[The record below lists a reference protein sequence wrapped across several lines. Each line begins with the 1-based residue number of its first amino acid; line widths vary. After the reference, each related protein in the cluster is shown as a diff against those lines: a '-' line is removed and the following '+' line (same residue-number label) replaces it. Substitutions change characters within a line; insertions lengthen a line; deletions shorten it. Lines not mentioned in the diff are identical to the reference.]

1 MANESSGAAE
11 AREPTV
17 RTELSRDLG
26 CFDVTMIGVGAMIGA
41 GIFVLTGI
49 AAGTAGPALIL
60 AFALNGLVTILT
72 AMVYAE
78 LGSAIPEAGG
88 GYLWIKEGLPGGNAF
103 LAGWMSWFAHAVAG
117 SLYALGFGAY
127 LELVLRSFGVA
138 PSVLAGPLGQ
148 RALAVAVALLFVYV
162 NYRGVSE
169 TGAVGNVVTVTKIGI
184 LGVFVVSGVAAI
196 WRHPDFL
203 EKFTPFMPTGA
214 TGVLSAMGLTFIAF
228 EGYEIIVQAGEE
240 VRDPRRNIPR
250 AIFWSLAIVIP
261 IYLLV
266 ALASLGAVTPESG
279 EASWQWLG
287 KHAELGLAEAARQ
300 FMPFGTVLLL
310 AGGLLSTMSALN
322 ATTFSSTRV
331 AFAMGRDRSLPDTF
345 GQIHARTRT
354 PVVALLA
361 SSTIIM
367 TMAVAVPIQHV
378 AAASDIMFL
387 LLFLQVNFAA
397 LTIRR
402 KYGDKLRYGYV
413 MPFFITLTVVGI
425 ATKLVLALFLFHYSP
440 VAWYVALG
448 WLVTGWGLW
457 RWYALPR
464 AREKIAAPVLY
475 TERLRA
481 TKERFRI
488 LLPVDDP
495 GQVERLARFATRFAA
510 AEDGE
515 TILLHTLRV
524 PRQIPPSAGYL
535 LLRQARPAIDTI
547 TTLVGRGGGRVS
559 SVVRMSHR
567 KAWRS
572 IVDTIHEYGVDA
584 VVMGWRSGTG
594 YRGYLVGRT
603 IDEIVRNVNCDAIVM
618 QDPPTARVARVL
630 VCVSAPARAEPM
642 LKVAR
647 LIASRRA
654 RIDLLHVGTPAAPDP
669 AGPGR
674 PLEALEQLADEA
686 QDADPRGP
694 RVSVL
699 VTSAVDVAAEIIARA
714 REHDAV
720 IMGPERAGRLRTRLY
735 GTTAQRVSTS
745 VTCAV
750 ILVGQRSAA
759 LTHGARAFFEFF
771 RDLEDKAQEE
781 AVEAPPP
788 AEGGGPTR
796 GLADEEDR
804 SPR

>member
-1 MANESSGAAE
+1 MANESSGATE
-11 AREPTV
+11 ARQPTV

-60 AFALNGLVTILT
+60 AFALNGVVTILT

-127 LELVLRSFGVA
+127 LDLVLRSLGAA
-138 PSVLAGPLGQ
+138 PSALAGPLGQ
-148 RALAVAVALLFVYV
+148 KVLAVAIALLFVYV

-169 TGAVGNVVTVTKIGI
+169 TGAVGNVVTVAKIGI
-184 LGVFVVSGVAAI
+184 LGVFVVSGLVAI

-250 AIFWSLAIVIP
+250 AIFWSLAIVVP

-266 ALASLGAVTPESG
+266 AFASLGAVTPGSH

-287 KHAELGLAEAARQ
+287 RHAELGLAEAARQ

-331 AFAMGRDRSLPDTF
+331 SFAMGRDRSLPDSF
-345 GQIHARTRT
+345 GRIHGRTRT
-354 PVVALLA
+354 PVIALLA
-361 SSTIIM
+361 SSAIIV
-367 TMAVAVPIQHV
+367 TMAVTVPIQHV

-397 LTIRR
+397 VTIRK

-413 MPFFITLTVVGI
+413 MPFFITLTVAGI

-440 VAWYVALG
+440 IAWYVVLG
-448 WLVTGWGLW
+448 WLAAGWGLW

-464 AREKIAAPVLY
+464 AREKLAAPILY

-481 TKERFRI
+481 AKERFRI
-488 LLPVDDP
+488 LLPVDEP

-515 TILLHTLRV
+515 MILLHTVRV
-524 PRQIPPSAGYL
+524 PRQIPPSAGYV
-535 LLRQARPAIDTI
+535 LLRQARPAIDAI
-547 TTLVGRGGGRVS
+547 TALVERGGGRVS

-567 KAWRS
+567 RAWRA

-584 VVMGWRSGTG
+584 VVMGWRSGAG
-594 YRGYLVGRT
+594 YRGYLVGST
-603 IDEIVRNVNCDAIVM
+603 IDEIVRNVNCDAVVM
-618 QDPPTARVARVL
+618 QDPPAARVARVL
-630 VCVSAPARAEPM
+630 VCVSAPARAELM

-647 LIASRRA
+647 LIASRGA
-654 RIDLLHVGTPAAPDP
+654 RIDLLHVRAPDTPEP
-669 AGPGR
+669 AGPGG
-674 PLEALEQLADEA
+674 PIEALEKLAHET

-694 RVSVL
+694 RVSV
-699 VTSAVDVAAEIIARA
+699 VVASAVDVAAEIVARA
-714 REHDAV
+714 REEDAV
-720 IMGPERAGRLRTRLY
+720 IMGPEREGRLRTRLY
-735 GTTAQRVSTS
+735 GTTAQRVSMS
-745 VTCAV
+745 VTCSV
-750 ILVGQRSAA
+750 ILVSQRSAA
-759 LTHGARAFFEFF
+759 LAHGARAFFEFF

-781 AVEAPPP
+781 AVETPPP
-788 AEGGGPTR
+788 VEAGEPTTGPPDDGDTTSR
-796 GLADEEDR
+796 
-804 SPR
+804 

>member
-1 MANESSGAAE
+1 MANETTNATD
-11 AREPTV
+11 ARHPAV

-60 AFALNGLVTILT
+60 AFALNGIVTILT

-138 PSVLAGPLGQ
+138 PAGLAGPIGQ
-148 RALAVAVALLFVYV
+148 KALAVAVALLFVYV

-169 TGAVGNVVTVTKIGI
+169 TGAVGNVVTVAKIAI
-184 LGVFVVSGVAAI
+184 LGVFVASGLVAI
-196 WRHPDFL
+196 WRHPEFL
-203 EKFTPFMPTGA
+203 EKFTPFMANGA
-214 TGVLSAMGLTFIAF
+214 AGVLSSMGLTFIAF

-250 AIFWSLAIVIP
+250 AVFWSLAIVIP

-266 ALASLGAVTPESG
+266 AFAALGAVTPASG

-287 KHAELGLAEAARQ
+287 EHAELGLAEAARQ

-331 AFAMGRDRSLPDTF
+331 SFAMGRDRSLPDAF
-345 GQIHARTRT
+345 GRIHPRTRT

-361 SSTIIM
+361 SGAIIV

-397 LTIRR
+397 VTIRK

-413 MPFFITLTVVGI
+413 MPFFITLTVAGI

-440 VAWYVALG
+440 LAWYVALG
-448 WLVTGWGLW
+448 WLAAGWGLW
-457 RWYALPR
+457 RRYALPR
-464 AREKIAAPVLY
+464 AHEKVAAPILY
-475 TERLRA
+475 TERLGA
-481 TKERFRI
+481 AKERFRI
-488 LLPVDDP
+488 LLPVDEADR
-495 GQVERLARFATRFAA
+495 VEPLARFAHRFAA

-515 TILLHTLRV
+515 MILLHTVRV
-524 PRQIPPSAGYL
+524 PRQIPPSAGYWL
-535 LLRQARPAIDTI
+535 LGQARPAIDKI
-547 TTLVGRGGGRVS
+547 TALVKQGGGRVS

-567 KAWRS
+567 SAWRS

-584 VVMGWRSGTG
+584 VVMGWRSGSG

-603 IDEIVRNVNCDAIVM
+603 IDEIVREVNCDAVVM
-618 QDPPTARVARVL
+618 QDPPAARIARVL
-630 VCVSAPARAEPM
+630 VCVSAAAPAELM

-647 LIASRRA
+647 LLASRGA
-654 RIDLLHVGTPAAPDP
+654 RIDLLHVRTAAAPDP
-669 AGPGR
+669 ARPGG
-674 PLEALEQLADEA
+674 PLEALQKLARET

-694 RVSVL
+694 RVSVQ
-699 VTSAVDVAAEIIARA
+699 VASAVDVADEIIAHA

-720 IMGPERAGRLRTRLY
+720 IMGPEREDRWRTRLY
-735 GTTAQRVSTS
+735 GSTAQRVAMS

-750 ILVGQRSAA
+750 ILVNQRSRA
-759 LTHGARAFFEFF
+759 LAHGARAFFEFF
-771 RDLEDKAQEE
+771 RDLEDKAQQE
-781 AVEAPPP
+781 AVDSTPP
-788 AEGGGPTR
+788 ADGGEPAAVPAPDGGGTPK
-796 GLADEEDR
+796 
-804 SPR
+804 